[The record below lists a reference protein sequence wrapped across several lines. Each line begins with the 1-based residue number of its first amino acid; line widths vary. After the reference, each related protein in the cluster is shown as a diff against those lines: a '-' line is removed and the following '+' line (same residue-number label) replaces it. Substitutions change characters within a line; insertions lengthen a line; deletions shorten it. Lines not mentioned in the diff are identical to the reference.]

1 MGDGYGLIWSQARPA
16 YDSKRV
22 IYAASGKPLAFKAA
36 APYFEALIKVQLM
49 AHWLATYLVDGRGLA
64 A

>member
-1 MGDGYGLIWSQARPA
+1 MLRSD
-16 YDSKRV
+16 
-22 IYAASGKPLAFKAA
+22 KPLAFKAA
-36 APYFEALIKVQLM
+36 APYFEALKKVQLM